1 MAKRVALLLCG
12 LMFVF
17 SLSGCAT
24 WHKQKNEEMQGLKNQ
39 ISLLESQVQSK
50 DEEINSLKESLT
62 KSLQEKTK
70 TITIEEPNKVVP
82 EAKSRPTVKQV
93 QSALANAGYD
103 PGEIDGKRGRQTRDA
118 IRAFQ
123 RAHGLSVDGK
133 IGKKTWELLKEYLDK
148 KVK

>member
-24 WHKQKNEEMQGLKNQ
+24 WHKQRNDEMQGLKNQ

-70 TITIEEPNKVVP
+70 TITIE
-82 EAKSRPTVKQV
+82 
-93 QSALANAGYD
+93 
-103 PGEIDGKRGRQTRDA
+103 
-118 IRAFQ
+118 
-123 RAHGLSVDGK
+123 
-133 IGKKTWELLKEYLDK
+133 
-148 KVK
+148 